1 MDLNPTGFVMNYPYE
16 GSWVR
21 WPRFWRLGL
30 SIAFIVAALVVYRH
44 SAHADGFIATGLL
57 VLLGCWFSYQAMV
70 GELFHI
76 KQLGV
81 HSDGLTLCW
90 VEVPGLL
97 AQDTERRVHLRW
109 DEVDEVSWAEGSQEH
124 DPQQHLVLQLKTPFY
139 RDKNRFR
146 LLICEHHDFEHCGA
160 LLRQL
165 PSHVQPPVWWSV
177 LHKQQTSAQFESPV
191 RPSTPA

>member
-1 MDLNPTGFVMNYPYE
+1 MDHSTPGFVMNYPFE

-21 WPRFWRLGL
+21 FPRFWRLVLG
-30 SIAFIVAALVVYRH
+30 IAFFVAATVVYRH

-57 VLLGCWFSYQAMV
+57 VLLGCWFSYQAMA
-70 GELFHI
+70 GDLFHI

-81 HSDGLTLCW
+81 HTDGLTLCW

-97 AQDTERRVHLRW
+97 AQDTERRLQLRW
-109 DEVDEVSWAEGSQEH
+109 DDVAAVSWAEGSQEH
-124 DPQQHLVLQLKTPFY
+124 DQQQHLLLQLKAPFY
-139 RDKNRFR
+139 RDKTRLR

-165 PSHVQPPVWWSV
+165 PSHVKPPVWWSV
-177 LHKQQTSAQFESPV
+177 LQKHRQQRSAQAATPV
-191 RPSTPA
+191 A